1 MTIRTLSPA
10 DASAF
15 HTLRL
20 RALREEPQAF
30 GSAYEDELTRTP
42 EQIVARLQA
51 GNPDSH
57 VFGAF
62 DGEELVGLA
71 ALWREV
77 GQKMRHRASVHAV
90 YVAPEARGRG
100 IARQL
105 IDHIIAHARDLD
117 GLRDVAL
124 AVTVG
129 NAAARQVY
137 LAAGFVPYAIEPRH
151 LCIDGVYY
159 DFEHMILDL
168 EGG

>member
-1 MTIRTLSPA
+1 MIIRPLTAA

-15 HTLRL
+15 HALRL
-20 RALREEPQAF
+20 RALREAPQAF

-42 EQIVARLQA
+42 EQTVARLQA

-62 DGEELVGLA
+62 EGEELVGLA
-71 ALWREV
+71 ALWREA
-77 GQKMRHRASVHAV
+77 GQKVRHRASIHAV
-90 YVAPEARGRG
+90 YVVPEARGRG

-105 IDHIIAHARDLD
+105 IQHIIVHARGLE

-137 LAAGFVPYAIEPRH
+137 VAAGFVPYAIEPRH
-151 LCIDGVYY
+151 LFIDGVYY
-159 DFEHMILDL
+159 DFEHMIFDL